1 MIIKGNKVNLTPFK
15 YKDLKNK
22 KYISWLNNKKLLK
35 FSNQRFET
43 QNIKKL
49 KVDFNLLKKNK
60 DIFFKILTKKN
71 QFIGTIIGRIDRNH
85 KTCNLGILIGD
96 YEFKSKGYGLDSWK
110 TAINYTFKKLKIRK
124 VYAGTAISNKPMLKL
139 FIKSKMKFES
149 KFKKHEKIGKKYQDL
164 VIYSKF
170 KK

>member
-1 MIIKGNKVNLTPFK
+1 MIIRGNKVNLTPFR
-15 YKDLKNK
+15 YKDIKNK
-22 KYISWLNNKKLLK
+22 KYTSWLNNKKLLK

-43 QNIKKL
+43 HNIKKL
-49 KVDFNLLKKNK
+49 KNNFYLLKRNK

-71 QFIGTIIGRIDRNH
+71 QFIGTMIGRIDKNH

-110 TAINYTFKKLKIRK
+110 TAINYIFQKLKIRK
-124 VYAGTAISNKPMLKL
+124 IYAGTIISNKPMLKL
-139 FIKSKMKFES
+139 FIKSKMKFEG
-149 KFKKHEKIGKKYQDL
+149 KFRKHEIIGKKYQDL
-164 VIYSKF
+164 VYYSKF

>member
-49 KVDFNLLKKNK
+49 KVDFNLLKNK
-60 DIFFKILTKKN
+60 DIFFKILTKKSIYWN
-71 QFIGTIIGRIDRNH
+71 YNRSDRQ
-85 KTCNLGILIGD
+85 
-96 YEFKSKGYGLDSWK
+96 KS
-110 TAINYTFKKLKIRK
+110 
-124 VYAGTAISNKPMLKL
+124 
-139 FIKSKMKFES
+139 
-149 KFKKHEKIGKKYQDL
+149 
-164 VIYSKF
+164 
-170 KK
+170 

>member
-49 KVDFNLLKKNK
+49 KVDFNLLKNK
-60 DIFFKILTKKN
+60 DIF
-71 QFIGTIIGRIDRNH
+71 
-85 KTCNLGILIGD
+85 
-96 YEFKSKGYGLDSWK
+96 
-110 TAINYTFKKLKIRK
+110 LK
-124 VYAGTAISNKPMLKL
+124 
-139 FIKSKMKFES
+139 F
-149 KFKKHEKIGKKYQDL
+149 
-164 VIYSKF
+164 
-170 KK
+170 

>member
-49 KVDFNLLKKNK
+49 KVDFNLLKKIK
-60 DIFFKILTKKN
+60 IFF
-71 QFIGTIIGRIDRNH
+71 
-85 KTCNLGILIGD
+85 
-96 YEFKSKGYGLDSWK
+96 
-110 TAINYTFKKLKIRK
+110 LK
-124 VYAGTAISNKPMLKL
+124 
-139 FIKSKMKFES
+139 F
-149 KFKKHEKIGKKYQDL
+149 
-164 VIYSKF
+164 
-170 KK
+170 